1 MAHDVLCE
9 TSRVKLGVTHRAHL
23 QFVRRA
29 GRDSDVILPLPFPLC
44 CGTLAFRR
52 SRLVSLL
59 LLLVAAGCA
68 TRPESA
74 LKRFEFSEP
83 QMGVPF
89 RIVLYAPDAATAE
102 SSARAAFQRVSQL
115 NDILSDYD
123 TDSELSRLSRTAGSG
138 QAVPLSPE
146 LWKVLERAQQFSARS
161 DGAFDV
167 TVGPYVSLWRKARR
181 EQKLPRAD
189 LLAAA
194 RQSVGW
200 QKLKLDPKT
209 RSATLLAEDMRLDLG
224 GIAKGYA
231 LDEALRV
238 LRQQGVPR
246 ALVTGGGDMAAGEPP
261 PGQRGWRIEVAPLD
275 VTNAPPARFLSLANA
290 GLATSGDLFQR
301 LEIDGRRYSHVV
313 DPRTGLGLTDHSLVT
328 VIAPDAMTADGL
340 STAVSVLGPQKGFAC
355 VEETPRAAACV
366 VRMPDKTIQTGE
378 SHRFGRYLESTRRKA
393 TAPAGGPAYDLP

>member
-1 MAHDVLCE
+1 
-9 TSRVKLGVTHRAHL
+9 
-23 QFVRRA
+23 
-29 GRDSDVILPLPFPLC
+29 
-44 CGTLAFRR
+44 
-52 SRLVSLL
+52 
-59 LLLVAAGCA
+59 
-68 TRPESA
+68 
-74 LKRFEFSEP
+74 
-83 QMGVPF
+83 MGVPF
-89 RIVLYAPDAATAE
+89 RIVLYAPDTATAE

-181 EQKLPRAD
+181 EKQLPRAGP
-189 LLAAA
+189 LAAA
-194 RQSVGW
+194 RKAVGW

-209 RSATLLAEDMRLDLG
+209 RSATLLVEDMRLDLG

-301 LEIDGRRYSHVV
+301 LEIDGRRYSHIV

-328 VIAPDAMTADGL
+328 VVAPDAMTADGL
-340 STAVSVLGPQKGFAC
+340 STVVSVLGPKKGFAC
-355 VEETPRAAACV
+355 VEATPRAAACV
-366 VRMPDKTIQTGE
+366 VRMPDKAIQTGE
-378 SHRFGRYLESTRRKA
+378 SRRFGRYLESTRRKA
-393 TAPAGGPAYDLP
+393 TAPAGGQACDLP